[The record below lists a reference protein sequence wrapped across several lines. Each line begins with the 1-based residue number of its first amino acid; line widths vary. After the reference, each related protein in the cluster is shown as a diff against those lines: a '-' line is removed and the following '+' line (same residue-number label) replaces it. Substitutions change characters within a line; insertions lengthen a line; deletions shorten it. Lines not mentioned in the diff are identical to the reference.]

1 MSICT
6 QESLVSLSL
15 GPEGRKLCR
24 KIHSDVLSAIY
35 LRLHV
40 SMQKDV
46 QKYAHKMV
54 FHTIWIFSGVAL
66 LGPVKQKFLQ
76 VSDVFEP
83 CDAGD
88 LSQLFISKTY
98 DATSHFET
106 ACKDVLDVFRRGTG
120 VEFDCSLVKHN
131 LDQE

>member
-1 MSICT
+1 METTRNIHSNVLRAIFIELRELACQYAERCAEKCT
-6 QESLVSLSL
+6 QNCILHSALS
-15 GPEGRKLCR
+15 
-24 KIHSDVLSAIY
+24 
-35 LRLHV
+35 
-40 SMQKDV
+40 
-46 QKYAHKMV
+46 
-54 FHTIWIFSGVAL
+54 FSGVAL

-76 VSDVFEP
+76 VNDVFEP
-83 CDAGD
+83 CDSGD